1 MEEGASSVEV
11 QELQLKLE
19 SADKKNQRIMEA
31 FKKTSKV
38 SSLFGS
44 VTSLLTLMFVC

>member
-1 MEEGASSVEV
+1 MMKKSEMSFKLFFVRMEEGASSVEV

-38 SSLFGS
+38 S
-44 VTSLLTLMFVC
+44 